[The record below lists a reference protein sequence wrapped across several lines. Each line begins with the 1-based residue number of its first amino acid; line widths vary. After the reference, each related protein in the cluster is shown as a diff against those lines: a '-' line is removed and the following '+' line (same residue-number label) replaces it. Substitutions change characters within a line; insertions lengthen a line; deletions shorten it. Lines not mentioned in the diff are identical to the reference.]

1 MTVDAVP
8 TAGPGGTIDA
18 RFARQAAER
27 GDAIAVTGTDGRLS
41 YRQLDGAANRLA
53 HHLRS
58 LGVGPEVP
66 VAVCME
72 RTTSLVTALLAVLKA
87 GGAYVPLDPAS
98 PDDRIAFTL
107 ADAGATVLVTDRA
120 GRGLPVAHT
129 VVTGTEGPGPHGTGT
144 TGTDLAAYPDTAPEA
159 PGTGPSSLAYVIYT
173 SGSTGT
179 PKGVMV
185 EHRNV
190 TGLLDGTR
198 RHFGFGPD
206 DVWSMFAS
214 AAFDVSVWEMWGAL
228 LHGGRLV
235 VVPEE
240 TRRAP
245 QELHALLHRERV
257 TVLNQTPAAFRQ
269 LIRYEQEAR
278 PTALDALRLV
288 VFAGEALPP
297 AMLRPWIA
305 RYGDDR
311 PELVNMYGI
320 TETTVHTTYRRMTS
334 ADLDAGAGSV
344 IGGAFDGWTMTVAAP
359 DGTEAPTGEAG
370 ELFVGGAGVAR
381 GYLGRPALTAERFLP
396 DPDATVPGAR
406 RYRSG
411 DSARR
416 TADGDHAYLGRLDHQ
431 VKVRGYRIELG
442 EIENTLTRH
451 AAVRD
456 CVVTVDEDSVG
467 EPRLVAYWVPA
478 SPPSTASPDAVAIVD
493 GTGTVELREH
503 LALTLPAYMLPN
515 VFVALDRLPLTL
527 NGKVDRR
534 ALPAPEAV
542 RPDLGGG
549 FEAAG
554 TPVEKA
560 LSEIW
565 AEVLSVDRVGLDDDF
580 FDLGGHSMLATQV
593 VARTKEQF
601 GVAAT
606 LRLFFDR
613 PTVREL
619 AEAVDEL
626 IAAQSINHPHG
637 ENA

>member
-1 MTVDAVP
+1 MTADPLAAP
-8 TAGPGGTIDA
+8 ATGTIDA
-18 RFARQAAER
+18 RFARQASVL
-27 GDAIAVTGTDGRLS
+27 GDAIAVTGIDGRLT
-41 YRQLDGAANRLA
+41 YRELDRSANRLA

-72 RTTSLVTALLAVLKA
+72 RTTALVTALLAVLKA

-98 PDDRIAFTL
+98 PDERIAFTL
-107 ADAGATVLVTDRA
+107 ADAGATVLVTDRD
-120 GRGLPVAHT
+120 GRGLPAAHT
-129 VVTGTEGPGPHGTGT
+129 VVTGPG
-144 TGTDLAAYPDTAPEA
+144 GTDLSGHPDTAPEDA
-159 PGTGPSSLAYVIYT
+159 GTGPASLAYVIYT

-179 PKGVMV
+179 PKGVMI

-190 TGLLDGTR
+190 TGLLTGTQG
-198 RHFGFGPD
+198 HFGFGPD

-240 TRRAP
+240 TRRSP
-245 QELHALLHRERV
+245 QEFHALLHREGV

-269 LIRYEQEAR
+269 LVRYEEEQPPGAG
-278 PTALDALRLV
+278 PAALDALRLV

-297 AMLRPWIA
+297 EMLRPWIA
-305 RYGDDR
+305 RHGEVR

-320 TETTVHTTYRRMTS
+320 TETTVHSTYRRMTS
-334 ADLDAGAGSV
+334 ADLDAGAGSM
-344 IGGAFDGWTMTVAAP
+344 IGGAFEGWTMQVAAA
-359 DGTEAPTGEAG
+359 DGTPAADGEAG

-381 GYLGRPALTAERFLP
+381 GYLGRPSLTAERFLP
-396 DPDATVPGAR
+396 DPDAAEPGAR

-416 TADGDHAYLGRLDHQ
+416 GADGDHEYLGRLDHQ

-442 EIENTLTRH
+442 EIENALTRH
-451 AAVRD
+451 PDVRD

-467 EPRLVAYWVPA
+467 EPRLVAYWVSA
-478 SPPSTASPDAVAIVD
+478 GAELTD
-493 GTGTVELREH
+493 GTSELREH
-503 LALTLPAYMLPN
+503 LGRTLPAYMLPN
-515 VFVALDRLPLTL
+515 VFVPLERLPLTL

-542 RPDLGGG
+542 RPDLGGD

-560 LSEIW
+560 LAEIW
-565 AEVLSVDRVGLDDDF
+565 ADVLSVDRVGLDDDF

-593 VARTKEQF
+593 VARSKEQF
-601 GVAAT
+601 GVAVT
-606 LRLFFDR
+606 LRIFFDL

-619 AEAVDEL
+619 AAALEEL
-626 IAAQSINHPHG
+626 LAAQSTTNPHG

>member
-1 MTVDAVP
+1 MTADPLA
-8 TAGPGGTIDA
+8 TPGTDTIDA
-18 RFARQAAER
+18 WFARQASVR
-27 GDAIAVTGTDGRLS
+27 GDAIAVTGIDGRLT
-41 YRQLDGAANRLA
+41 YRELDRSANRLA

-66 VAVCME
+66 VAVCVE
-72 RTTSLVTALLAVLKA
+72 RTAALVTALLAVLKA

-98 PDDRIAFTL
+98 PDERIAFTL
-107 ADAGATVLVTDRA
+107 ADAGATVLVTDRD
-120 GRGLPVAHT
+120 GRGLPAVHT
-129 VVTGTEGPGPHGTGT
+129 VLTGPG
-144 TGTDLAAYPDTAPEA
+144 GTDLSACPDTAPED
-159 PGTGPSSLAYVIYT
+159 PGTGPASLAYVIYT

-179 PKGVMV
+179 PKGVMI

-190 TGLLDGTR
+190 TSLLTGTR
-198 RHFGFGPD
+198 GHFGFGPD

-240 TRRAP
+240 TRRSP
-245 QELHALLHRERV
+245 QEFHALLHRERV

-269 LIRYEQEAR
+269 LVRHEEEQPPGAG
-278 PTALDALRLV
+278 PADLDALRLV

-297 AMLRPWIA
+297 EMLRPWIA
-305 RYGDDR
+305 RHGEDR

-320 TETTVHTTYRRMTS
+320 TETTVHSTYRRMTS
-334 ADLDAGAGSV
+334 ADLDAGAGSM
-344 IGGAFDGWTMTVAAP
+344 IGGAFEGWTMQVAPVEGAQ
-359 DGTEAPTGEAG
+359 DAGRARAADGEAG
-370 ELFVGGAGVAR
+370 ELFVGGSGVAR
-381 GYLGRPALTAERFLP
+381 GYLGRPSLTAERFLP

-416 TADGDHAYLGRLDHQ
+416 GADGDHEYLGRLDHQ

-442 EIENTLTRH
+442 EIENALTRH
-451 AAVRD
+451 PDVRD
-456 CVVTVDEDSVG
+456 CVVIVDEDSVG
-467 EPRLVAYWVPA
+467 EPRLVAYWVPGGA
-478 SPPSTASPDAVAIVD
+478 ERADST
-493 GTGTVELREH
+493 TELREH
-503 LALTLPAYMLPN
+503 LGRTLPAYMLPN

-542 RPDLGGG
+542 RPDLGGA

-560 LSEIW
+560 LAEIW
-565 AEVLSVDRVGLDDDF
+565 ADVLSVDRVGLDDDF

-593 VARTKEQF
+593 VARSKEQF
-601 GVAAT
+601 GVAMT
-606 LRLFFDR
+606 LRIFFDL

-619 AEAVDEL
+619 AAALEEL
-626 IAAQSINHPHG
+626 LAAQSTNNPHG

>member
-1 MTVDAVP
+1 MTADPLA
-8 TAGPGGTIDA
+8 TPGTDTIDA
-18 RFARQAAER
+18 WFARQASVR
-27 GDAIAVTGTDGRLS
+27 GDAIAVTGIDGRLT
-41 YRQLDGAANRLA
+41 YRELDRSANRLA

-66 VAVCME
+66 VAVCVE
-72 RTTSLVTALLAVLKA
+72 RTAALVTALLAVLKA

-98 PDDRIAFTL
+98 PDERIAFTL
-107 ADAGATVLVTDRA
+107 ADAGATVLVTDRD
-120 GRGLPVAHT
+120 GRGLPAAHT
-129 VVTGTEGPGPHGTGT
+129 VLTGPG
-144 TGTDLAAYPDTAPEA
+144 GTDLSACPDTAPED
-159 PGTGPSSLAYVIYT
+159 PGTGPASLAYVIYT

-179 PKGVMV
+179 PKGVMI

-190 TGLLDGTR
+190 TSLLTGTR
-198 RHFGFGPD
+198 GHFGFGPD

-240 TRRAP
+240 TRRSP
-245 QELHALLHRERV
+245 QEFHALLHRERV

-269 LIRYEQEAR
+269 LVRHEEEQPPGAG
-278 PTALDALRLV
+278 PADLDALRLV

-297 AMLRPWIA
+297 EMLRPWIA
-305 RYGDDR
+305 RHGEDR

-320 TETTVHTTYRRMTS
+320 TETTVHSTYRRMTS
-334 ADLDAGAGSV
+334 ADLDAGAGSM
-344 IGGAFDGWTMTVAAP
+344 IGGAFEGWTMQVAPVEGAQ
-359 DGTEAPTGEAG
+359 DAGRARAADGEAG
-370 ELFVGGAGVAR
+370 ELFVGGSGVAR
-381 GYLGRPALTAERFLP
+381 GYLGRPSLTAERFLP

-416 TADGDHAYLGRLDHQ
+416 GADGDHEYLGRLDHQ

-442 EIENTLTRH
+442 EIENALTRH
-451 AAVRD
+451 PDVRD
-456 CVVTVDEDSVG
+456 CVVIVDEDSVG
-467 EPRLVAYWVPA
+467 EPRLVAYWVPGGA
-478 SPPSTASPDAVAIVD
+478 ERADST
-493 GTGTVELREH
+493 TELREH
-503 LALTLPAYMLPN
+503 LGRTLPAYMLPN
-515 VFVALDRLPLTL
+515 VFVALDRLPLSL

-542 RPDLGGG
+542 RPDLGGA

-560 LSEIW
+560 LAEIW
-565 AEVLSVDRVGLDDDF
+565 ADVLSVDRVGLDDDF

-593 VARTKEQF
+593 VARSKEQF
-601 GVAAT
+601 GVAMT
-606 LRLFFDR
+606 LRIFFDL

-619 AEAVDEL
+619 AAALEEL
-626 IAAQSINHPHG
+626 LAAQSTNNPHG

>member
-1 MTVDAVP
+1 MTADPLA
-8 TAGPGGTIDA
+8 TPGTDTIDA
-18 RFARQAAER
+18 WFARQASVR
-27 GDAIAVTGTDGRLS
+27 GDAIAVTGIDGRLT
-41 YRQLDGAANRLA
+41 YRELDRSANCLA

-66 VAVCME
+66 VAVCVE
-72 RTTSLVTALLAVLKA
+72 RTAALVTALLAVLKA

-98 PDDRIAFTL
+98 PDERIAFTL
-107 ADAGATVLVTDRA
+107 ADAGATVLVTDRD
-120 GRGLPVAHT
+120 GRGLPAAHT
-129 VVTGTEGPGPHGTGT
+129 VLTGPG
-144 TGTDLAAYPDTAPEA
+144 GTDLSACPDTAPED
-159 PGTGPSSLAYVIYT
+159 PGTGPASLAYVIYT

-179 PKGVMV
+179 PKGVMI

-190 TGLLDGTR
+190 TSLLTGTR
-198 RHFGFGPD
+198 GHFGFGPD

-240 TRRAP
+240 TRRSP
-245 QELHALLHRERV
+245 QEFHALLHRERV

-269 LIRYEQEAR
+269 LVRHEEEQPPGAG
-278 PTALDALRLV
+278 PADLDALRLV

-297 AMLRPWIA
+297 EMLRPWIA
-305 RYGDDR
+305 RHGEDR

-320 TETTVHTTYRRMTS
+320 TETTVHSTYRRMTS
-334 ADLDAGAGSV
+334 ADLDAGAGSM
-344 IGGAFDGWTMTVAAP
+344 IGGAFEGWTMQVAPVEGAQ
-359 DGTEAPTGEAG
+359 DAGRARAADGEAG
-370 ELFVGGAGVAR
+370 ELFVGGSGVAR
-381 GYLGRPALTAERFLP
+381 GYLGRPSLTAERFLP

-416 TADGDHAYLGRLDHQ
+416 GADGDHEYLGRLDHQ

-442 EIENTLTRH
+442 EIENALTRH
-451 AAVRD
+451 PDVRD
-456 CVVTVDEDSVG
+456 CVVIVDEDSVG
-467 EPRLVAYWVPA
+467 EPRLVAYWVPGGA
-478 SPPSTASPDAVAIVD
+478 ERADST
-493 GTGTVELREH
+493 TELREH
-503 LALTLPAYMLPN
+503 LGRTLPAYMLPN

-542 RPDLGGG
+542 RPDLGGA

-560 LSEIW
+560 LAEIW
-565 AEVLSVDRVGLDDDF
+565 ADVLSVDRVGLDDDF

-593 VARTKEQF
+593 VARSKEQF
-601 GVAAT
+601 GVAMT
-606 LRLFFDR
+606 LRIFFDL

-619 AEAVDEL
+619 AAALEEL
-626 IAAQSINHPHG
+626 LAAQSTNNPHG

>member
-1 MTVDAVP
+1 MTADPLAAP
-8 TAGPGGTIDA
+8 ATGTIDA
-18 RFARQAAER
+18 RFARQASVL
-27 GDAIAVTGTDGRLS
+27 GDAIAVTGTDGRLT
-41 YRQLDGAANRLA
+41 YRELDRSANRLA

-58 LGVGPEVP
+58 LGVGPELP

-72 RTTSLVTALLAVLKA
+72 RTTALVTALLAVLKA

-98 PDDRIAFTL
+98 PDERIAFTL
-107 ADAGATVLVTDRA
+107 ADAGAAVLVTDRD
-120 GRGLPVAHT
+120 GRGLPAAHT
-129 VVTGTEGPGPHGTGT
+129 VVTGPG
-144 TGTDLAAYPDTAPEA
+144 GTDLSGHPDTAPEDA
-159 PGTGPSSLAYVIYT
+159 GTGPASLAYVIYT

-179 PKGVMV
+179 PKGVMI

-190 TGLLDGTR
+190 TGLLDGTQG
-198 RHFGFGPD
+198 HFGFGPD

-240 TRRAP
+240 TRRSP
-245 QELHALLHRERV
+245 EEFHALLHRERV

-269 LIRYEQEAR
+269 LVRYEEEQPPGTGPA
-278 PTALDALRLV
+278 ALDALRLV

-297 AMLRPWIA
+297 EMLRPWIA
-305 RYGDDR
+305 RHGDAR

-320 TETTVHTTYRRMTS
+320 TETTVHSTYRRMTS
-334 ADLDAGAGSV
+334 ADLDAGAGSM
-344 IGGAFDGWTMTVAAP
+344 IGGAFEGWTMRVAGADGAP
-359 DGTEAPTGEAG
+359 AADGEAG

-381 GYLGRPALTAERFLP
+381 GYLGRPSLTAERFLP
-396 DPDATVPGAR
+396 DPDAAEPGAR

-416 TADGDHAYLGRLDHQ
+416 GSDGDHEYLGRLDHQ

-442 EIENTLTRH
+442 EIENALTRH
-451 AAVRD
+451 PDVRD

-467 EPRLVAYWVPA
+467 EPRLVAYWVSA
-478 SPPSTASPDAVAIVD
+478 GAELSDSTS
-493 GTGTVELREH
+493 ELREH
-503 LALTLPAYMLPN
+503 LGRTLPAYMLPN
-515 VFVALDRLPLTL
+515 VFVPLERLPLTL

-542 RPDLGGG
+542 RPDLGAG

-560 LSEIW
+560 LAEIW
-565 AEVLSVDRVGLDDDF
+565 ADVLSVDRVGLDDDF
-580 FDLGGHSMLATQV
+580 FDLGGHSMLATQA
-593 VARTKEQF
+593 VARAKEQF
-601 GVAAT
+601 GVAVT
-606 LRLFFDR
+606 LRIFFDL

-619 AEAVDEL
+619 AAALEEL
-626 IAAQSINHPHG
+626 LAAQSTTNPHG

>member
-1 MTVDAVP
+1 MTADPLA
-8 TAGPGGTIDA
+8 TPGTDTIDA
-18 RFARQAAER
+18 WFARQASVR
-27 GDAIAVTGTDGRLS
+27 GDAIAVTGIDGRLT
-41 YRQLDGAANRLA
+41 YRELDRSANRLA

-66 VAVCME
+66 VAVCVE
-72 RTTSLVTALLAVLKA
+72 RTAALVTALLAVLKA

-98 PDDRIAFTL
+98 PDERIAFTL
-107 ADAGATVLVTDRA
+107 ADAGATVLVTDRD
-120 GRGLPVAHT
+120 GRGLPAAHT
-129 VVTGTEGPGPHGTGT
+129 VLTGPG
-144 TGTDLAAYPDTAPEA
+144 GTDLSACPDTAPED
-159 PGTGPSSLAYVIYT
+159 PGTGPASLAYVIYT

-179 PKGVMV
+179 PKGVMI

-190 TGLLDGTR
+190 TSLLTGTR
-198 RHFGFGPD
+198 GHFGFGPD

-240 TRRAP
+240 TRRSP
-245 QELHALLHRERV
+245 QEFHALLHRERV

-269 LIRYEQEAR
+269 LVRHEEEQPPGVGPAD
-278 PTALDALRLV
+278 LDALRLV

-297 AMLRPWIA
+297 EMLRPWIA
-305 RYGDDR
+305 RHGEDR

-320 TETTVHTTYRRMTS
+320 TETTVHSTYRRMTS
-334 ADLDAGAGSV
+334 ADLDAGAGSM
-344 IGGAFDGWTMTVAAP
+344 IGGAFEGWTMQVAPVEGAQ
-359 DGTEAPTGEAG
+359 DAGRARAADGEAG
-370 ELFVGGAGVAR
+370 ELFVGGSGVAR
-381 GYLGRPALTAERFLP
+381 GYLGRPSLTAERFLP

-416 TADGDHAYLGRLDHQ
+416 GADGDHEYLGRLDHQ

-442 EIENTLTRH
+442 EIENALTRH
-451 AAVRD
+451 PDVRD
-456 CVVTVDEDSVG
+456 CVVIVDEDSVG
-467 EPRLVAYWVPA
+467 EPRLVAYWVPGGA
-478 SPPSTASPDAVAIVD
+478 ERADST
-493 GTGTVELREH
+493 TELREH
-503 LALTLPAYMLPN
+503 LGRTLPAYMLPN

-542 RPDLGGG
+542 RPDLGGA

-560 LSEIW
+560 LAEIW
-565 AEVLSVDRVGLDDDF
+565 ADVLSVDRVGLDDDF

-593 VARTKEQF
+593 VARSKEQF
-601 GVAAT
+601 GVAMT
-606 LRLFFDR
+606 LRIFFDL

-619 AEAVDEL
+619 AAALEEL
-626 IAAQSINHPHG
+626 LAAQSTNNPHG

>member
-1 MTVDAVP
+1 MTADPLAAP
-8 TAGPGGTIDA
+8 ATGTIDA
-18 RFARQAAER
+18 RFARQASVL
-27 GDAIAVTGTDGRLS
+27 GDAIAVTGIDGRLT
-41 YRQLDGAANRLA
+41 YRELDRSANRLA

-72 RTTSLVTALLAVLKA
+72 RTTALVTALLAVLKA

-98 PDDRIAFTL
+98 PDERIAFTL
-107 ADAGATVLVTDRA
+107 ADAGATVLVTDRD
-120 GRGLPVAHT
+120 GRGLPAAHT
-129 VVTGTEGPGPHGTGT
+129 VVTGPG
-144 TGTDLAAYPDTAPEA
+144 GTDLSGHPDTAPEDA
-159 PGTGPSSLAYVIYT
+159 GTGPASLAYVIYT

-179 PKGVMV
+179 PKGVMI

-190 TGLLDGTR
+190 TGLLTGTQG
-198 RHFGFGPD
+198 HFGFGPD

-240 TRRAP
+240 TRRSP
-245 QELHALLHRERV
+245 QEFHALLHREGV

-269 LIRYEQEAR
+269 LVRYEEEQQPGAG
-278 PTALDALRLV
+278 PAALDALRLV

-297 AMLRPWIA
+297 EMLRPWIA
-305 RYGDDR
+305 RHGEVR

-320 TETTVHTTYRRMTS
+320 TETTVHSTYRRMTS
-334 ADLDAGAGSV
+334 ADLDAGAGSM
-344 IGGAFDGWTMTVAAP
+344 IGGAFEGWTMQVAAA
-359 DGTEAPTGEAG
+359 DGTPAADGEAG

-381 GYLGRPALTAERFLP
+381 GYLGRPSLTAERFLP
-396 DPDATVPGAR
+396 DPDAAEPGAR

-416 TADGDHAYLGRLDHQ
+416 GADGDHEYLGRLDHQ

-442 EIENTLTRH
+442 EIENALTRH
-451 AAVRD
+451 PDVRD

-467 EPRLVAYWVPA
+467 EPRLVAYWVSA
-478 SPPSTASPDAVAIVD
+478 GAELAD
-493 GTGTVELREH
+493 GTGELREH
-503 LALTLPAYMLPN
+503 LGRTLPAYMLPN
-515 VFVALDRLPLTL
+515 VFVPLERLPLTL

-542 RPDLGGG
+542 RPDLGGD

-560 LSEIW
+560 LAEIW
-565 AEVLSVDRVGLDDDF
+565 ADVLSVDRVGLDDDF

-593 VARTKEQF
+593 VARSKEQF
-601 GVAAT
+601 GVAVT
-606 LRLFFDR
+606 LRIFFDL

-619 AEAVDEL
+619 AAALEEL
-626 IAAQSINHPHG
+626 LAAQSTTNPHG

>member
-1 MTVDAVP
+1 MTADPLA
-8 TAGPGGTIDA
+8 APGTGTIDA
-18 RFARQAAER
+18 WFARQASVR
-27 GDAIAVTGTDGRLS
+27 GDAIAVTGIDGRLT
-41 YRQLDGAANRLA
+41 YGELDRSANRLA

-66 VAVCME
+66 VAVCVE
-72 RTTSLVTALLAVLKA
+72 RTTALVTALLAVLKA

-98 PDDRIAFTL
+98 PDERIAFTL
-107 ADAGATVLVTDRA
+107 ADAGATVLVTDRD
-120 GRGLPVAHT
+120 GRGLPAAHT
-129 VVTGTEGPGPHGTGT
+129 VLTGPG
-144 TGTDLAAYPDTAPEA
+144 GTDLGGHPDTAPEDA
-159 PGTGPSSLAYVIYT
+159 GTGPASLAYVIYT

-179 PKGVMV
+179 PKGVMI

-190 TGLLDGTR
+190 TGLLTGTR
-198 RHFGFGPD
+198 GHFGFGPD

-240 TRRAP
+240 TRRSP
-245 QELHALLHRERV
+245 QEFHALLHRERV

-269 LIRYEQEAR
+269 LVRYEEEQPPGAG
-278 PTALDALRLV
+278 PADLDALRLV

-297 AMLRPWIA
+297 EMLRPWIA
-305 RYGDDR
+305 RHGEDR

-320 TETTVHTTYRRMTS
+320 TETTVHSTYRRMTS
-334 ADLDAGAGSV
+334 NDLDAGAGSM
-344 IGGAFDGWTMTVAAP
+344 IGGAFEGWTMEVAAA
-359 DGTEAPTGEAG
+359 DGTRAADGEAG

-381 GYLGRPALTAERFLP
+381 GYLGRPSLTAGRFLP
-396 DPDATVPGAR
+396 DPDAAGPGAR

-416 TADGDHAYLGRLDHQ
+416 AADGDHEYLGRLDHQ

-442 EIENTLTRH
+442 EIENALTRH
-451 AAVRD
+451 PDVRD
-456 CVVTVDEDSVG
+456 CVVIVDEDSVG
-467 EPRLVAYWVPA
+467 EPRLVAYWVSA
-478 SPPSTASPDAVAIVD
+478 GGELAD
-493 GTGTVELREH
+493 GTAGLREH
-503 LALTLPAYMLPN
+503 LGRTLPAYMLPN
-515 VFVALDRLPLTL
+515 VFVPLERLPLTL

-542 RPDLGGG
+542 RPDLGGD

-560 LSEIW
+560 LAEIW
-565 AEVLSVDRVGLDDDF
+565 ADVLSVDRVGLDDDF

-593 VARTKEQF
+593 VARSKEQF
-601 GVAAT
+601 GVAVT
-606 LRLFFDR
+606 LRIFFDL

-619 AEAVDEL
+619 AAALEEL
-626 IAAQSINHPHG
+626 LAAQSTTNPHG